1 MRVRREMCV
10 TVASTQASSYCVPQF
25 PLSAVKTVYCSLR
38 FIYLFSILFA
48 TGFASAAQVARID
61 DETALKQA
69 YAHLYN
75 FDFTGAQDILDRQRQ
90 VSPQAPLL
98 PATKAAAYLFS
109 ELDRLRILELDFF
122 TDDDKVVD
130 RHKLIPDPAIRAKF
144 FQTVEETEKLANARL
159 ATKPDDPDAT
169 LALCMT
175 TGLVTDYA
183 ALIEKRRF
191 GSFALAKKSHI
202 WAKKLLDLK
211 PPVVDAYMTFG
222 TAEYIVGSLPFFLRW
237 FVHMD
242 SVEGSKKKGID
253 ELELVSKEGKY
264 YGPFARMLLAVI
276 AMREKRPWDA
286 ETLLAGLATD
296 YPANPLIREE
306 LARARKMANPVIA
319 GPGTKK

>member
-1 MRVRREMCV
+1 MRFACL
-10 TVASTQASSYCVPQF
+10 
-25 PLSAVKTVYCSLR
+25 LSICLAAGV
-38 FIYLFSILFA
+38 
-48 TGFASAAQVARID
+48 ASAAQVEKVDNEA
-61 DETALKQA
+61 ALQRA
-69 YAHLYN
+69 YNRLYN
-75 FDFTGAQDILDRQRQ
+75 FDFKGAHEVLDRQRQ
-90 VSPQAPLL
+90 LDPKEPMLV
-98 PATKAAAYLFS
+98 ATKAAAYLFS

-130 RHKLIPDPAIRAKF
+130 RHKLVPDPAIRTKF
-144 FQTVEETEKLANARL
+144 FQTVDESDKLANARL
-159 ATKPDDPDAT
+159 AAHADDPDAL

-175 TGLVTDYA
+175 SGLVTDYA

-242 SVEGSKKKGID
+242 NVEGNKKKGID
-253 ELELVSKEGKY
+253 ELELVAKQGKY
-264 YGPFARMLLAVI
+264 SGPFARMLLAVI
-276 AMREKRPWDA
+276 AMREKRSRDA
-286 ETLLAGLATD
+286 EAILAGLAND
-296 YPANPLIREE
+296 YPQNPLIREE
-306 LARARKMANPVIA
+306 LARARKEANPVIT

>member
-1 MRVRREMCV
+1 M
-10 TVASTQASSYCVPQF
+10 PNF
-25 PLSAVKTVYCSLR
+25 PSFPTKKVYCSLR
-38 FIYLFSILFA
+38 WICVLSIALA
-48 TGFASAAQVARID
+48 SGFAPAAQVEKID
-61 DETALKQA
+61 NETALKRA
-69 YAHLYN
+69 YARLYN
-75 FDFTGAQDILDRQRQ
+75 FDFNGAQEILDRQRQ
-90 VSPQAPLL
+90 VDPREPML

-130 RHKLIPDPAIRAKF
+130 RRKLIPDPAIRQKF
-144 FQTVEETEKLANARL
+144 FQTVDESDKLANARL
-159 ATKPDDPDAT
+159 ASKPDDPDAL
-169 LALCMT
+169 LALCTT

-242 SVEGSKKKGID
+242 SVEGNKKKGID
-253 ELELVSKEGKY
+253 ELELVAKQAKY
-264 YGPFARMLLAVI
+264 AGPFARMLLAVI

-286 ETLLAGLATD
+286 EALLASLATE
-296 YPANPLIREE
+296 YPQNPLIREE
-306 LARARKMANPVIA
+306 LARARKLANPVIT

>member
-1 MRVRREMCV
+1 MIL
-10 TVASTQASSYCVPQF
+10 VAQF
-25 PLSAVKTVYCSLR
+25 PFPHARTVYCALR
-38 FIYLFSILFA
+38 YICLFSILLA
-48 TGFASAAQVARID
+48 TRYASAAQVEKID
-61 DETALKQA
+61 TETALKRA
-69 YAHLYN
+69 YARLFN
-75 FDFTGAQDILDRQRQ
+75 FDFNGAQEILDRQRL
-90 VSPQAPLL
+90 VDPQAPLL

-122 TDDDKVVD
+122 TDDEKVVD

-144 FQTVEETEKLANARL
+144 FHTVEESDKLANARL
-159 ATKPDDPDAT
+159 AAKPDDPDGL

-211 PPVVDAYMTFG
+211 PPVTDAYMTFG

-237 FVHMD
+237 FVHLD
-242 SVEGSKKKGID
+242 NVEGSKKKGIE
-253 ELELVSKEGKY
+253 ELELVARQGKY
-264 YGPFARMLLAVI
+264 YGPFARMLLSVI

-286 ETLLAGLATD
+286 EALLAELANE
-296 YPANPLIREE
+296 YPQNPLIRTE
-306 LARARKMANPVIA
+306 LARARKAANPVIT

>member
-1 MRVRREMCV
+1 MGKFASPATENAYRLVRYICLL
-10 TVASTQASSYCVPQF
+10 AIF
-25 PLSAVKTVYCSLR
+25 L
-38 FIYLFSILFA
+38 A
-48 TGFASAAQVARID
+48 TGVASAAQVENVDNEAAIKR
-61 DETALKQA
+61 A
-69 YAHLYN
+69 YNRLYN
-75 FDFTGAQDILDRQRQ
+75 FDFNGAHEVLDRQRQ
-90 VSPQAPLL
+90 LDPKEPMLL
-98 PATKAAAYLFS
+98 ATKAAAYLFS

-122 TDDDKVVD
+122 TNDDKVVD
-130 RHKLIPDPAIRAKF
+130 RHKLVPDPAIRAKF
-144 FQTVEETEKLANARL
+144 FQTVDESDKLANARL
-159 ATKPDDPDAT
+159 AAHADDPDAL

-242 SVEGSKKKGID
+242 NVEGNKKKGID
-253 ELELVSKEGKY
+253 ELELVAKQGKY
-264 YGPFARMLLAVI
+264 SGPFARMLLAVI
-276 AMREKRPWDA
+276 AMREKRSRDA
-286 ETLLAGLATD
+286 EALLAGLATD
-296 YPANPLIREE
+296 YPQNPLIREE
-306 LARARKMANPVIA
+306 LARARKDAYPIVT

>member
-1 MRVRREMCV
+1 MVL
-10 TVASTQASSYCVPQF
+10 AS
-25 PLSAVKTVYCSLR
+25 
-38 FIYLFSILFA
+38 
-48 TGFASAAQVARID
+48 GFASAAQAPKVD
-61 DETALKQA
+61 TETALKQA
-69 YAHLYN
+69 FARLYN
-75 FDFTGAQDILDRQRQ
+75 FDFKGAHEILDRQRQ
-90 VSPQAPLL
+90 VDPQAPLL
-98 PATKAAAYLFS
+98 PATQAGAYLFS

-130 RHKLIPDPAIRAKF
+130 RHKLIPDPAVRAKF
-144 FQTVEETEKLANARL
+144 FQTVDEAEKLANARL
-159 ATKPDDPDAT
+159 AVKPDDPDAL

-237 FVHMD
+237 FVHLD
-242 SVEGSKKKGID
+242 SVEGNKKKGID
-253 ELELVSKEGKY
+253 ELELVAKEGKY
-264 YGPFARMLLAVI
+264 DGPFARILLAVI
-276 AMREKRPWDA
+276 ALREKRLRDA
-286 ETLLAGLATD
+286 ESLLADLNKD
-296 YPANPLIREE
+296 YPENPLIREE
-306 LARARKMANPVIA
+306 LARARKLANPVITA

>member
-1 MRVRREMCV
+1 VV
-10 TVASTQASSYCVPQF
+10 KFPSSETKKGF
-25 PLSAVKTVYCSLR
+25 CSLR
-38 FIYLFSILFA
+38 YICLFCVLIAPALA
-48 TGFASAAQVARID
+48 AAQQVQKAD
-61 DETALKQA
+61 TEAALKRA
-69 YAHLYN
+69 YARLYN
-75 FDFTGAQDILDRQRQ
+75 FDFNGAYDIIDHQRQ
-90 VSPQAPLL
+90 LDPQQPLL

-130 RHKLIPDPAIRAKF
+130 RRKLIPDPSVRTKF
-144 FQTVEETEKLANARL
+144 FAMVDETEKMANAHL
-159 ATKPDDPDAT
+159 AAKPDDPDAL

-202 WAKKLLDLK
+202 WAKKLLDLN

-242 SVEGSKKKGID
+242 SVEGNKKKGID
-253 ELELVSKEGKY
+253 ELELVSKQGKY

-286 ETLLAGLATD
+286 ESLLSGLASD
-296 YPANPLIREE
+296 YPQNPLIRQE
-306 LARARKMANPVIA
+306 LVRARKEANPVIS